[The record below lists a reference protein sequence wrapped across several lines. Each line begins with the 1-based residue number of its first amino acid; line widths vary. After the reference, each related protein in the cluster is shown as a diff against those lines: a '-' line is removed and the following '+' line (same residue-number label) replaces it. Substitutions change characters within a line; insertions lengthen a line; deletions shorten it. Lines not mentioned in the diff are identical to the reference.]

1 MRFLFSWLGRLR
13 LGTPRSEESFA
24 SVLRRMLREE
34 PRVTLSLAGIERS
47 LSYESDPHNVQNA
60 SRALAR
66 N

>member
-1 MRFLFSWLGRLR
+1 MRSLFSWLAGFG
-13 LGTPRSEESFA
+13 LGKPQTKETFA
-24 SVLRRMLREE
+24 RVLRRMLREE

-47 LSYESDPHNVQNA
+47 LSRQSDSHNDQNA